1 MKSVLSLS
9 ALVCTLL
16 AAGHA
21 GAENWSQQLSSKK
34 PDNAFK
40 IIATRHAE
48 GDVFHFSVTVGLK
61 DNNFGLRNHKR
72 VLRIFNGKEFVSS
85 CELHPTGL
93 DGERIYS
100 FRVARKYL
108 EKSTFTYTD
117 WDVGNTAEFWFYLK
131 DFAEA
136 GLDLQC
142 RADSVYGVCR
152 CDFVTMGM
160 LKLAPSSG
168 TGG

>member
-9 ALVCTLL
+9 ALVCILL
-16 AAGHA
+16 AAGQA
-21 GAENWSQQLSSKK
+21 RAENWSQQLSPKK

-40 IIATRHAE
+40 IIATRHKDDAE

-61 DNNFGLRNHKR
+61 ENTFGLRNHKR
-72 VLRIFNGKEFVSS
+72 VFRIFNGKEFVSS
-85 CELHPTGL
+85 CELQPTGL

-108 EKSTFTYTD
+108 ETSTFTYTD

-136 GLDLQC
+136 
-142 RADSVYGVCR
+142 
-152 CDFVTMGM
+152 
-160 LKLAPSSG
+160 K
-168 TGG
+168 